1 MKITAEFD
9 SVNSADMAAAA
20 IRQQISPFSDIKVTE
35 YRSEKNLTANK
46 GMLAFSSYNPSYS
59 PGFYSFPV
67 AVNGTFSNTADDF
80 NETDLRS
87 GAVLEA
93 TFIKDDERRV
103 SNIIVSHGGREIR
116 TVR

>member
-20 IRQQISPFSDIKVTE
+20 IRQQVSPFSDIKVTE
-35 YRSEKNLTANK
+35 YRSQKNFTSNK
-46 GMLAFSSYNPSYS
+46 GMLVFSSNNPSYNPGYN
-59 PGFYSFPV
+59 SFPV
-67 AVNGTFSNTADDF
+67 VFSNTADDF

-93 TFIKDDERRV
+93 TFIKEEERRI
-103 SNIIVSHGGREIR
+103 SNIIVNHGGREIR
-116 TVR
+116 TFR

>member
-35 YRSEKNLTANK
+35 YRSEKTLVPNK
-46 GMLAFSSYNPSYS
+46 NTFVFFSYNSSNS
-59 PGFYSFPV
+59 PGYNAFPV
-67 AVNGTFSNTADDF
+67 VISNTVDDF

-93 TFIKDDERRV
+93 TFIKEDERRV
-103 SNIIVSHGGREIR
+103 SSIIVNRGGREIR
-116 TVR
+116 TFR

>member
-20 IRQQISPFSDIKVTE
+20 IRQQICPFSDIKVTE
-35 YRSEKNLTANK
+35 YRSKKNFTSNK
-46 GMLAFSSYNPSYS
+46 GMLVFSSNNPSYNPGYNT
-59 PGFYSFPV
+59 FPV
-67 AVNGTFSNTADDF
+67 VFSNNTADDF

-93 TFIKDDERRV
+93 TFIKEDERRI
-103 SNIIVSHGGREIR
+103 SNIIVNHGGREIR
-116 TVR
+116 TLR